1 MSISRPISVVL
12 LELFTSDDGL
22 WFSMYLP
29 IHSDE
34 SHQSSRRNEAH
45 ISEGDRIQVFS
56 IDTFHREEHT
66 CSTKRTL
73 IRLREIYFILV
84 MHDVGRNQKSLWGIC
99 EM

>member
-1 MSISRPISVVL
+1 MSLSRPISVVL
-12 LELFTSDDGL
+12 LELFTCDDGL

-56 IDTFHREEHT
+56 IDTFHREETHLQYEAYP
-66 CSTKRTL
+66 KHVKGK
-73 IRLREIYFILV
+73 FFFF
-84 MHDVGRNQKSLWGIC
+84 
-99 EM
+99 